1 LRTACFLH
9 EVTFCGWK
17 FHKFVDFEYV
27 LDFVVLMLVHIGLA
41 SFINHQILVVS
52 VQTLHPLL
60 ICSEQ
65 VLETGW
71 ALCTYH
77 KFQ

>member
-1 LRTACFLH
+1 MHTVCFLH

-27 LDFVVLMLVHIGLA
+27 LDFLILMLVHIGLA

-52 VQTLHPLL
+52 VQTLHPL
-60 ICSEQ
+60 
-65 VLETGW
+65 VLS
-71 ALCTYH
+71 
-77 KFQ
+77 